1 MAFIFL
7 FGDLLNWA
15 DWIMAAP
22 RRVIE
27 LGFTEEDVV
36 ELTRLAR
43 LRTATRAGKGG
54 WWRCSNSRASAN
66 ETPRRRQ
73 AGLQRARKHVE
84 IPINRSIGHNQTN
97 ALSINVDQRGAPPAY
112 AAIASAIVIGAN
124 HACGAPVR
132 R

>member
-36 ELTRLAR
+36 ELSG
-43 LRTATRAGKGG
+43 LRVRGQNQRAGSNGR
-54 WWRCSNSRASAN
+54 RCC
-66 ETPRRRQ
+66 PLIVRRRFLRSM
-73 AGLQRARKHVE
+73 LQR
-84 IPINRSIGHNQTN
+84 
-97 ALSINVDQRGAPPAY
+97 
-112 AAIASAIVIGAN
+112 
-124 HACGAPVR
+124 
-132 R
+132 